1 MIITGHTARIGKYLY
16 EKFPGSVGMSRSNG
30 WNIGNTEKI
39 IEAAK
44 DHDVIINNAHGQGFQ
59 QTQLLID
66 LFNAYRD
73 SNKIFINIGTD
84 AAYLSRWAV
93 VYEAYPIEKSALH
106 AAVEHL
112 QNLKHSCKIS
122 LIEPNGITRNGLE
135 PIYDSVKFIIDHP
148 NIEVKNIR
156 FHGLNDHE

>member
-30 WNIGNTEKI
+30 WNIGDTDKI
-39 IEAAK
+39 VAAAA
-44 DHDVIINNAHGQGFQ
+44 DHEVIINNAHGQGFQ
-59 QTQLLID
+59 QTQLLLA
-66 LFNAYRD
+66 LFDAYRD
-73 SNKIFINIGTD
+73 TDKIIINMGTD

-112 QNLKHSCKIS
+112 QNLKHRCKIS
-122 LIEPNGITRNGLE
+122 LIEPNGIKRNGLE
-135 PIYDSVKFIIDHP
+135 PIYGSVKFISDHP
-148 NIEVKNIR
+148 GIEVKNI
-156 FHGLNDHE
+156 